1 MPASA
6 APNAACVDPLT
17 ALLMDVQ
24 LKVVSASPPITPHG
38 AFRFLTLPF
47 DAKTNVDVTRALH
60 ELPPF
65 NSDFESENVPAAVT
79 AWRAELAEA
88 RAVVFATP
96 EYAFGIAGALKNSL
110 DWVVGSGELV
120 GKPVFLIGASTMGS
134 GASYALEALERTL
147 KVMSSEVLGT
157 LGIAHVRAKLDADG
171 RVTEAGTSEALEAMA
186 TKIVDRLTA

>member
-1 MPASA
+1 MTPASSRPRVLA
-6 APNAACVDPLT
+6 VVGSLQARSSNASIIRALAPMLGPGVD
-17 ALLMDVQ
+17 
-24 LKVVSASPPITPHG
+24 VV
-38 AFRFLTLPF
+38 
-47 DAKTNVDVTRALH
+47 VTRALH

-120 GKPVFLIGASTMGS
+120 GKPVFLIAASTMGS

-186 TKIVDRLTA
+186 AKIVDRLTA